1 MLRTSRC
8 FAGRLFQLGG
18 PDALLSVT
26 RHPYQFRFADFSFAP
41 TQALVFNAVCQSGPS
56 WYATTQWSTELNL
69 RNRENLAAQFAAII
83 G

>member
-8 FAGRLFQLGG
+8 LAGIFFQLGG
-18 PDALLSVT
+18 PDALLRVA

-41 TQALVFNAVCQSGPS
+41 TQALVFKAICQAEPRGLRPLSGR
-56 WYATTQWSTELNL
+56 EENNL
-69 RNRENLAAQFAAII
+69 RGNLAAPFAATI